1 MRILHRQSDSHTTL
15 RKLEAKNKRN
25 KKKNR
30 KNENDSNRKENK
42 LKTS

>member
-1 MRILHRQSDSHTTL
+1 MRILHRQSDNHTTL

-25 KKKNR
+25 KKNQ
-30 KNENDSNRKENK
+30 KNENDSNGKENK